1 MHQIVP
7 ARGGFIDAGWLFII
21 AGLAVCAATLLI
33 PAQQDLHSVTLQRAQ
48 LQAHSMAST
57 RRMAAYDTVLDGL
70 QQQDPVVMKRLAS
83 NQLNLLPEGETPL
96 LLDASTSDGSL
107 DDWVQKTTR
116 QDPAPPPLARDTVLA
131 RLSSGPYRTV
141 MIAAGIFSIFLGLL
155 GPGRGEKSPA

>member
-1 MHQIVP
+1 MARVIP
-7 ARGGFIDAGWLFII
+7 DRGGFIDGGWLFIL

-48 LQAHSMAST
+48 LQAHSLAST

-83 NQLNLLPEGETPL
+83 NQLNLLPEGETPIL
-96 LLDASTSDGSL
+96 MDASATDGSL
-107 DDWVQKTTR
+107 DAWVQKTTW
-116 QDPAPPPLARDTVLA
+116 QDPAPEPLARDTVLA

-141 MIAAGIFSIFLGLL
+141 MIAAGIFCIFLGLL
-155 GPGRGEKSPA
+155 GPGCGEKSPA